1 MSPQFI
7 TYKDV
12 CKKATKQKEK
22 NILEGLHKQKKFKE
36 AFNLIFKFTD
46 ISMADVLLHNWENA
60 IKAEVKN
67 CDECDLITEKEA
79 YQIERISLKEL
90 TVIANLGK
98 YCITNLKMK
107 PHTAMAFT
115 LGIYYGTYI
124 FEQTGMYLTIDEI
137 YSIIPEYKRTKNG
150 CKTFTRKFFID
161 GTSNEVIK
169 ILSPIKEF

>member
-169 ILSPIKEF
+169 ILSQIKEF

>member
-1 MSPQFI
+1 MSTLFI
-7 TYKDV
+7 SYQDV
-12 CKKATKQKEK
+12 CEK
-22 NILEGLHKQKKFKE
+22 IRGEREYSKLEGLHKQKKFE
-36 AFNLIFKFTD
+36 AAFHLIFKFKD
-46 ISMADVLLHNWENA
+46 YKMAGILLSNWEEA
-60 IKAEVKN
+60 IKEEVK
-67 CDECDLITEKEA
+67 CCSECDIINDEEA

-98 YCITNLKMK
+98 YCVTNLKMK
-107 PHTAMAFT
+107 PHIAMAFT